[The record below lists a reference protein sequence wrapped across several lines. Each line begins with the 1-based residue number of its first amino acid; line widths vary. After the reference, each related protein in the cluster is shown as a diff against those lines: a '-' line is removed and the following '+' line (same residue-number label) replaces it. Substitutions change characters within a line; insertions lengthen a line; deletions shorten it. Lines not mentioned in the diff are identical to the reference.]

1 MISMSGVHVSSL
13 DLNLLAVFDALIAE
27 GGVTRAAERMGLTQP
42 AVSHALKR
50 MRVLLDDPLF
60 VRTPTGMAPTPQAE
74 RLAAV
79 IRPMLAQLDTLLAA
93 GQAFDPATSDRIFT
107 IGMSDYAAAVLLPR
121 LIKLA
126 AREAP
131 NVRLAVKNTGH
142 DGGFDLLDAGEAEL
156 IAGNFPDPPPH
167 LRSSLLFTESFLCAA
182 RKGLPGFGGK
192 LTLKRYL
199 AYAHLQV
206 STAGNPFGY
215 VDAVLEKMRARRDVR
230 VTVPHFLAAPLLL
243 ADADLVATEPRRL
256 FEVAGVGRV
265 LDYAEPP
272 FPIPDFRVTMDWH
285 SRLDADPGH
294 VWLRTVMKTAA
305 NSEQG

>member
-1 MISMSGVHVSSL
+1 MSGVHVSSL
-13 DLNLLAVFDALIAE
+13 DLNLLAVFDALMAE

-60 VRTPTGMAPTPQAE
+60 VRTPTGMEPTPHAE
-74 RLAAV
+74 RLATV
-79 IRPMLAQLDTLLAA
+79 IRPMLAQLDALLAS
-93 GQAFDPATSDRIFT
+93 GQAFDPATSARTFA

-121 LIKLA
+121 LLKLVTQQ
-126 AREAP
+126 AP

-142 DGGFDLLDAGEAEL
+142 DSGFAMLDAGEVEL
-156 IAGNFPDPPPH
+156 IAGNFPDIPPH
-167 LRSSLLFTESFLCAA
+167 LQSSLLFTENFVCAA
-182 RKGLPGFGGK
+182 RKGLRGFSAT

-199 AYAHLQV
+199 ALAHLQV

-215 VDAVLEKMRARRDVR
+215 VDAVLEKMRAKRDVR

-243 ADADLVATEPRRL
+243 AGADLVATEPRRL
-256 FEVAGVGRV
+256 FEAAEAGRV
-265 LDYAEPP
+265 LEYAEPP
-272 FPIPDFRVTMDWH
+272 FAIPDFRVTMDWH
-285 SRLDADPGH
+285 SRFDADPGH
-294 VWLRTVMKTAA
+294 VWLRNITKRAA